1 MKGLLAIFAWIC
13 LIEAGWSVQ
22 HPDSLFKDGK
32 AKVLTHQYTAGL
44 EAFQESLKGYQKLEN
59 YEYVAYCN
67 TNIAQ
72 IYEALEDLDAAFE
85 YNQKALALL
94 IDINKT
100 SSIGKIWF
108 NLGRIHCKQQ
118 QFLLSNEAFKKC
130 IELSEPSVQAIAQ
143 NWLGI
148 NFREAGIYDSALY
161 YHQLSIATNDGLDQ
175 PIELARNFS
184 NIGKIHYLQRDYQR
198 AIDYYLRA
206 ESIQIR
212 APDSLSLFKLYNR
225 LGEVYKDSGDPRNG
239 LVYLLRGQQINVVD
253 GAEALRNRELTRA
266 TRQLIN
272 NQVIGQGES
281 HDKPGVI
288 FGTRVWLLGLGLA
301 FLVIGVILFFRR
313 TIFGF

>member
-1 MKGLLAIFAWIC
+1 MKGLLSIFTWII

-22 HPDSLFKDGK
+22 HPDSLFNKGK
-32 AKVLTHQYTAGL
+32 EKVRTYQYTLAL
-44 EAFQESLKGYQKLEN
+44 EAFQQSLKGYQELEN

-67 TNIAQ
+67 ANLAQ
-72 IYEALEDLDAAFE
+72 VYESLEDLDAAFE

-94 IDINKT
+94 IDIDKT
-100 SSIGKIWF
+100 STIGKIWF

-118 QFLLSNEAFKKC
+118 QFELSNAAFKKC

-148 NFREAGIYDSALY
+148 NFREVGQYDSALY
-161 YHQLSIATNDGLDQ
+161 YHQLSIATNEGLDQ

-184 NIGKIHYLQRDYQR
+184 NIGKVHYLQRDYQR

-206 ESIQIR
+206 ESIQIGD
-212 APDSLSLFKLYNR
+212 PDSLSLFKLYNR

-253 GAEALRNRELTRA
+253 GAEALRNRELISA

-272 NQVIGQGES
+272 NQVVGQEKS
-281 HDKPGVI
+281 PDKPREI
-288 FGTRVWLLGLGLA
+288 FETGIWILGLGLA
-301 FLVIGVILFFRR
+301 FLVFGVILFFRR